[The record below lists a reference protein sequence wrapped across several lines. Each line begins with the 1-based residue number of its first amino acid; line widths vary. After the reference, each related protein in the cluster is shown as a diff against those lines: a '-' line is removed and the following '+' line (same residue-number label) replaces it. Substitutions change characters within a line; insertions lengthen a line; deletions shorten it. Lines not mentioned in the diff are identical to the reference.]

1 LRSLYDLIGVRDL
14 IPEQNSGNTFASF
27 GHIGPGIQLIIFYQ
41 TLPEASTFGSHQ
53 GNNYMNK
60 LKQRMGNR
68 VDMADYM
75 VLTAIFL
82 GALYWALE
90 SLLNVFSPEEIS
102 FYQEIFGPNISDVW
116 PRLIV
121 FCLFLMFGSHVQ
133 FTINERNR
141 ALEALKESEEKYRTI
156 LENIE
161 EGYYEIDFEGFF
173 IFVND
178 SLSKILGV
186 PKVDL
191 RFMNFWHFMDEK
203 NAGIIYETFLRCRR
217 SGRPVKA
224 FDCEFNIKGAT
235 LFIEASASLLQD
247 SKGVPIGYR
256 GVLRDRTEKKKMEM
270 DLLESYRKVHEA
282 RSATILGLAKLAEYR
297 DEGTGTHLERIRE
310 YARILAVQLAKNPKF
325 ADRIDQ
331 QYIDD
336 IYQSSILHDIGKV
349 GTPDALLLKPA
360 GLTDDEFDV
369 IKRHT
374 LMGGNALKAIES
386 QIEGK
391 SFLAMGK
398 EIAYNHHE
406 KWDGSGY
413 PRGLKGEEIPLS
425 ARIIAIADVY
435 DALTTK
441 RFYKEAYSHEK
452 AKSMIIRLKGQHFD
466 PEIVKAFV
474 AIEAKFNRVRKEKL
488 REDKAFAQQRARA
501 VGH

>member
-1 LRSLYDLIGVRDL
+1 M
-14 IPEQNSGNTFASF
+14 
-27 GHIGPGIQLIIFYQ
+27 
-41 TLPEASTFGSHQ
+41 
-53 GNNYMNK
+53 NNFSESNLKNK
-60 LKQRMGNR
+60 LKKLFSNR

-75 VLTAIFL
+75 VLTGIFL

-102 FYQEIFGPNISDVW
+102 FYQEIFGPNINVVW

-133 FTINERNR
+133 FTINERKK
-141 ALEALKESEEKYRTI
+141 ALEALRESEEKYRTI
-156 LENIE
+156 LESIE
-161 EGYYEIDFEGFF
+161 EGYYEVDFEGYF

-186 PKVDL
+186 PRVDL
-191 RFMNFWHFMDEK
+191 RFMNFWDFMDDE
-203 NAGIIYETFLRCRR
+203 NGARIYDTFLECRR
-217 SGRPVKA
+217 TGQPAKA
-224 FDCEFNIKGAT
+224 FDCELNLDGNIRY
-235 LFIEASASLLQD
+235 IEASASLLRD
-247 SKGVPIGYR
+247 SKGQPTGYR

-282 RSATILGLAKLAEYR
+282 RTATILGLAKLAEYR

-310 YARILAVQLAKNPKF
+310 YARILTVQLAKNPKF
-325 ADRIDQ
+325 SGVIDQ

-349 GTPDALLLKPA
+349 GTPDALLLKP
-360 GLTDDEFDV
+360 GELTGKEFEI

-413 PRGLKGEEIPLS
+413 PRGLKGEAIPLS
-425 ARIIAIADVY
+425 ARIIAVADVY

-441 RFYKEAYSHEK
+441 RFYKKAYSHAK
-452 AKSMIIRLKGQHFD
+452 ARDMIIQLKGKHFD
-466 PEIVKAFV
+466 PDMISAFIAV
-474 AIEAKFNRVRKEKL
+474 ADIFDHVRRQKLKEEADFSERP
-488 REDKAFAQQRARA
+488 ARA
-501 VGH
+501 AGRIN

>member
-1 LRSLYDLIGVRDL
+1 
-14 IPEQNSGNTFASF
+14 
-27 GHIGPGIQLIIFYQ
+27 
-41 TLPEASTFGSHQ
+41 
-53 GNNYMNK
+53 MNK
-60 LKQRMGNR
+60 LKKLFSNR

-75 VLTAIFL
+75 VLTGIFL

-102 FYQEIFGPNISDVW
+102 FYQEIFGPNISVVW
-116 PRLIV
+116 QRLIV

-133 FTINERNR
+133 FNINERKK
-141 ALEALKESEEKYRTI
+141 ALEALRESEEKYRTI
-156 LENIE
+156 LESIE
-161 EGYYEIDFEGFF
+161 EGYYEVDFEGYF

-186 PKVDL
+186 PKIDL
-191 RFMNFWHFMDEK
+191 KFMNFWDFMDEE
-203 NAGIIYETFLRCRR
+203 NATRIYDTFLECRR
-217 SGRPVKA
+217 TGEPAKA
-224 FDCEFNIKGAT
+224 FDCEFNIDGIIRY
-235 LFIEASASLLQD
+235 IEASASLLRN
-247 SKGVPIGYR
+247 SKGVPTGYR

-270 DLLESYRKVHEA
+270 DLLESYRKVQEA
-282 RSATILGLAKLAEYR
+282 RTATILGLAKLAEYR

-310 YARILAVQLAKNPKF
+310 YARILTEQLAKRPKY
-325 ADRIDQ
+325 RGLIDQ

-349 GTPDALLLKPA
+349 GTPDRLLLKP
-360 GLTDDEFDV
+360 GELTEEEFEV

-391 SFLAMGK
+391 SFLAIGK

-413 PRGLKGEEIPLS
+413 PRGLKGKAIPLS
-425 ARIIAIADVY
+425 ARIIALADVY

-441 RFYKEAYSHEK
+441 RFYKEAYSHAK
-452 AKSMIIRLKGQHFD
+452 ARDMILQLKGKHFD
-466 PEIVKAFV
+466 PEIVNAFIAV
-474 AIEAKFNRVRKEKL
+474 AEKFDHVRKEKL
-488 REDKAFAQQRARA
+488 REEADFSERPARA
-501 VGH
+501 VGR

>member
-1 LRSLYDLIGVRDL
+1 MHK
-14 IPEQNSGNTFASF
+14 FK
-27 GHIGPGIQLIIFYQ
+27 
-41 TLPEASTFGSHQ
+41 
-53 GNNYMNK
+53 K
-60 LKQRMGNR
+60 LMGNR

-75 VLTAIFL
+75 VLTGIFL

-102 FYQEIFGPNISDVW
+102 FYQEIFGPNISEVW

-141 ALEALKESEEKYRTI
+141 ALEALKESEEKYRSI

-161 EGYYEIDFEGFF
+161 EGYYEVDFEGYLL
-173 IFVND
+173 FVND

-186 PKVDL
+186 PKMDL
-191 RFMNFWHFMDEK
+191 RFMNFWDFMDEK
-203 NAGIIYETFLRCRR
+203 NAGLIHETFLECRR
-217 SGRPVKA
+217 SGNPVKA
-224 FDCEFNIKGAT
+224 FDCELKIEGAT
-235 LFIEASASLLQD
+235 VFIEASASLLRD
-247 SKGVPIGYR
+247 AKDLPVGYR

-310 YARILAVQLAKNPKF
+310 YARILAAQLGENPKF
-325 ADRIDQ
+325 NARIDQ

-336 IYQSSILHDIGKV
+336 IYHSSILHDIGKV
-349 GTPDALLLKPA
+349 GTPDALLLKP
-360 GLTDDEFDV
+360 GKLTEEEFDI

-374 LMGGNALKAIES
+374 SMGGNALMAIES

-413 PRGLKGEEIPLS
+413 PQGLKGEAIPLS
-425 ARIIAIADVY
+425 ARIIAVADVY

-441 RFYKEAYSHEK
+441 RFYKEAYSHGK
-452 AKSMIIRLKGQHFD
+452 AKSMIISLKGKHFD
-466 PEIVKAFV
+466 PEIVKAFMAV
-474 AIEAKFNRVRKEKL
+474 ETELNRVRKEKL
-488 REDKAFAQQRARA
+488 KEKTAFTRRSVQA
-501 VGH
+501 VGR